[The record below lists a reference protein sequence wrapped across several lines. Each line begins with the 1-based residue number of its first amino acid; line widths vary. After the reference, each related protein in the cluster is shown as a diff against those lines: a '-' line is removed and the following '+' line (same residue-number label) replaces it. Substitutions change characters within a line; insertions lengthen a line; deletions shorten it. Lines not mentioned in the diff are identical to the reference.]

1 MAKKKRF
8 QRKEIMPVV
17 SESTASSA
25 FEFGGIERVDT
36 ENPIACSDVDF
47 DEADEYYTPPIEPK
61 ALSALLLANSYHG
74 AVVEARTRILSK
86 DFIETGVLSFFEM
99 MNISKDLIVFGHAYF
114 QVFRNPWGEPLR
126 LGHVMAQYTRRG
138 KDNRFFRLNSDDTK
152 TEYKKGEIVQIRLYD
167 PSQNIYGLPDYLSG
181 VESALLSQDATR
193 FRRRYYKNG
202 MHMGF
207 ILYMTD
213 PTLTPIAEENLAN
226 ALKKSRGVG
235 NFSSMLINIPNGQEK
250 GVQLIPAGNI
260 GSKDEFEGIK
270 KISSQEVIVA
280 HRYPAGL
287 SGILPPEGSSLGNP
301 LQYSEMYYENEIKPL
316 QKLLLGINRLMPK
329 DKQITFELP
338 LNKNTQA

>member
-8 QRKEIMPVV
+8 QRKEIMPIVN
-17 SESTASSA
+17 ESTTSSA

-74 AVVEARTRILSK
+74 AIVEARTRILSK
-86 DFIETGVLSFFEM
+86 DFIETDVLSFFEM
-99 MNISKDLIVFGHAYF
+99 MNLCKDLITFGYAYY

-138 KDNRFFRLNSDDTK
+138 KNGRFFRLNSDDTK

-167 PSQNIYGLPDYLSG
+167 PNQNIYALPDYLSG
-181 VESALLSQDATR
+181 VESALLSQEATR

-235 NFSSMLINIPNGQEK
+235 NFSSMLINIP
-250 GVQLIPAGNI
+250 VGNI
-260 GSKDEFEGIK
+260 GTKDEFEGIK

-329 DKQITFELP
+329 DKQITFELS
-338 LNKNTQA
+338 LNKNTQE